1 MVQFSHPHMISG
13 KAIAL
18 TRKIFVG
25 NIMSLLFNM
34 RSTLV
39 ITFLQVD
46 FKGIIL
52 PGIMGK
58 QRRWGGVSFFIQ
70 SVEKA

>member
-1 MVQFSHPHMISG
+1 MWSS
-13 KAIAL
+13 
-18 TRKIFVG
+18 
-25 NIMSLLFNM
+25 
-34 RSTLV
+34 LV

-58 QRRWGGVSFFIQ
+58 WGRGGECRFFIQ

>member
-1 MVQFSHPHMISG
+1 MTTG
-13 KAIAL
+13 KTIAL
-18 TRKIFVG
+18 TIRIFVSKL
-25 NIMSLLFNM
+25 MSLLFNM
-34 RSTLV
+34 RSRLV

-58 QRRWGGVSFFIQ
+58 RRGGGECSFFIQ